1 MGLRVGV
8 ASRVLELRVRQ
19 EVVAQAGGRRQVVRL
34 GEEVAARVARH
45 LAGALLA
52 RRVERLEEGRR
63 LAPDGVAPGRVALLL
78 QRLPPLEVGALALLC
93 LRPLMAPSNLPS
105 VLNATSQD
113 IEMLLA
119 AQSHLGSKNLQVHME
134 PYLWKTRADGVN
146 VINIGKTW
154 YVAAAA
160 AMAPDQGPL
169 GDGSI
174 VLAARIIVA
183 IDNPADICV
192 ISARPYGQR
201 AVLKFAA
208 HTGASSIAGRFTP
221 GSFTNYI
228 TRSFKEPRLIIVT
241 DPRTDAQAIK
251 EASYVNIPVIALCDT
266 DSPTD
271 YVDVAI
277 PTNNKGRHA
286 IGTVWWLLA
295 REVLR
300 LRGTIYNRETP
311 WDVMPDLYFY
321 RDPEAEAEEKVEEE
335 KAPGVDEE
343 GPAAI
348 ETGVAGAGADWDA
361 SGAAAGF
368 TGAPAATTGAGWD
381 GAEGGDWAASGQG
394 EWAAEASASK
404 ETTQW

>member
-1 MGLRVGV
+1 
-8 ASRVLELRVRQ
+8 
-19 EVVAQAGGRRQVVRL
+19 
-34 GEEVAARVARH
+34 
-45 LAGALLA
+45 
-52 RRVERLEEGRR
+52 
-63 LAPDGVAPGRVALLL
+63 
-78 QRLPPLEVGALALLC
+78 
-93 LRPLMAPSNLPS
+93 MAPSNLPS

-119 AQSHLGSKNLQVHME
+119 AQCHLGSKNLQVHME

-154 YVAAAA
+154 EK
-160 AMAPDQGPL
+160 
-169 GDGSI
+169 I

-266 DSPTD
+266 DSPTE

-277 PTNNKGRHA
+277 PTNNKGRNA
-286 IGTVWWLLA
+286 IGTTWWLLA

-321 RDPEAEAEEKVEEE
+321 RDPEAEAEDKVDEE
-335 KAPGVDEE
+335 KLPGVDEE

-348 ETGVAGAGADWDA
+348 ETGT
-361 SGAAAGF
+361 AAAG
-368 TGAPAATTGAGWD
+368 GDWDGWRRLGCRSRHHHHHRVGQRGRRQGHQHLLVEHHARRAVRCVAATEIVMGCQKGEK
-381 GAEGGDWAASGQG
+381 EGGILSSQGVLFFILLKAPGPRIPCPVMENFRGRLGRVLMRERYSSPGLLLGRLFAAPHETSPDLPGHEGKPCARQQG
-394 EWAAEASASK
+394 VDLTVAPPLFPLKGTFFSVA
-404 ETTQW
+404 